1 MQKILFITANQ
12 NKLKEVREILGD
24 KYDVISLSDIGFTE
38 EIPEPFDTI
47 AENSIH
53 KANFFFEKMNLPCIS
68 EDSGLEVEALDGK
81 PSAYSARYAGDEKDD
96 KKNIYKVLS
105 EMTSIEN
112 RKAKFVSVIT
122 YKDAKETESFYGEMK
137 GEIIDKPRGVNGFG
151 YDPIFVANG
160 MNRTNAE
167 LTSDEKN
174 KISHRK
180 KALTLLI
187 NYFQEKETK
196 LNF

>member
-1 MQKILFITANQ
+1 MEKILFITANQ

-24 KYDVISLSDIGFTE
+24 KYAVISLSDIDFVE

-53 KANFFFEKMNLPCIS
+53 KANYFFEKMKLPCIS
-68 EDSGLEVEALDGK
+68 EDSGLEVEALGGK
-81 PSAYSARYAGDEKDD
+81 PSAYSARYAGEIKDD
-96 KKNIYKVLS
+96 KKNIDKVLS
-105 EMTSIEN
+105 EMASIEN

-122 YKDAKETESFYGEMK
+122 YKDSNETESFYGEMK
-137 GEIIDKPRGVNGFG
+137 GEIIDRPRGENGFG
-151 YDPIFVANG
+151 YDPIFRANG
-160 MNRTNAE
+160 MNCTNAE
-167 LTSDEKN
+167 LTSEEKN

-180 KALTLLI
+180 KALALLI
-187 NYFQEKETK
+187 TYFQEKETK